1 MVYYICFTFKD
12 VHRRQKLT
20 TDFFQTFWVDYFGWG
35 YLSFEKKEYG
45 YRGFQGGHFLRGFD
59 NKIIGFAHI
68 W

>member
-12 VHRRQKLT
+12 VNRRQKLT
-20 TDFFQTFWVDYFGWG
+20 TDFFK
-35 YLSFEKKEYG
+35 LFELTILVEDISISRKKEYG

-68 W
+68 